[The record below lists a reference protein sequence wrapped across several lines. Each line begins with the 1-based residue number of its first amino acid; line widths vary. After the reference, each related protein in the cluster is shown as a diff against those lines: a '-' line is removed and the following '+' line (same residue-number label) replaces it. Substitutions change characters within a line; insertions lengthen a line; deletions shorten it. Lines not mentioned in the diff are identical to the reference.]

1 MIDYHKADCLALMDI
16 ARCADERPDELFA
29 MSYWKAERDCGT
41 AACLIGTWAIDH
53 PTYSRVKEWWNEN
66 SQDAPYFEELAN
78 RLGLSNKIAA
88 FLFAR
93 HRGGVC
99 RDASKLNKDQAIRRL
114 RKVIYYIL
122 HKREILGDYEQARR
136 TGDVGVAQQIKKE
149 MAETTDGWPAFN
161 ESNALKEGR
170 GAIDACPY

>member
-16 ARCADERPDELFA
+16 ARCAEERPDELFT
-29 MSYWKAERDCGT
+29 MSSWKVERGCGT

-53 PTYSRVKEWWNEN
+53 PTYSRVKEWWSEN
-66 SQDAPYFEELAN
+66 NLCGPYFDKLAN
-78 RLGLSNKIAA
+78 RLGLSIRIAS
-88 FLFAR
+88 FLFANHN
-93 HRGGVC
+93 HRDGVC
-99 RDASKLNKDQAIRRL
+99 RDASTLNKDQAIRRL

-149 MAETTDGWPAFN
+149 MAETTDG
-161 ESNALKEGR
+161 
-170 GAIDACPY
+170 